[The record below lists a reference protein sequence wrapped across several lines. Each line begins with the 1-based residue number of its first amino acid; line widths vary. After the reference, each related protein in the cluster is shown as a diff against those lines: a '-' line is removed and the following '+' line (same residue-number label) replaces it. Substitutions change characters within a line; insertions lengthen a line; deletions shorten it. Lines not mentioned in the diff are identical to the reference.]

1 MILLEF
7 DYFMFLIIRN
17 FLNNYDSHTY
27 IDFYKVKKLLL
38 LEYTLKPNGVKLFLT
53 FRKFKRRNVERQIYH
68 RKKFTIYFVQI

>member
-38 LEYTLKPNGVKLFLT
+38 LEYTLKPNGVRLFLT
-53 FRKFKRRNVERQIYH
+53 FRKFKRRNVERQICH